1 MDITS
6 LFGWSVLIVPSV
18 AIVLWSWYKV
28 VELRQ
33 EVFKIKKVSNDEFK
47 KIKKLELQV
56 QVLEREKLEKERD
69 KRF

>member
-6 LFGWSVLIVPSV
+6 LFGWSVLIVPPV